1 MHVETPLAHNWPGG
15 EGLHWVLWWLEL
27 HLWIFEVLKLPWF
40 WQVTIKLF
48 TYLWE
53 GHYW

>member
-27 HLWIFEVLKLPWF
+27 HLWIFEM
-40 WQVTIKLF
+40 
-48 TYLWE
+48 YLSCLE
-53 GHYW
+53 SGKS